1 MKFNWKRTITVLT
14 VAGLLTA
21 GAAAASAVRQTIT
34 AQLRSDITV
43 ELNGSKQALQDSQG
57 NPIYP
62 ISYNG
67 STYLPIRAIG
77 ETMGLTV
84 DWDSATQTVDL
95 VGEVASSSNPGNTD
109 LPTTGSDGET
119 YIGRA
124 KAKAIALADAG
135 LAESGVTFIRVDMD
149 RDDGRWVYEVEF
161 YYGSKEYDYDI
172 DALTGEIRSR
182 DYDVENFTI
191 PTSSGSDIGA
201 EKAKSIALSHA
212 GLTSSQVT
220 FVKVE
225 RDWDDGRLTYEVE
238 FYQDGKEYDYEI
250 AASDGTVLSVDYDA
264 ESYRYQQH
272 GQNSTGGQGNNAPSD
287 LLTAEQAKAIALE
300 KAGLSSGD
308 VTFQKAELDRDDG
321 CWEYELEFRS
331 GRTEYEYTIHATTGA
346 VLDAEVDRD

>member
-34 AQLRSDITV
+34 AQLRPDITV

-149 RDDGRWVYEVEF
+149 RDDGRWVYELE
-161 YYGSKEYDYDI
+161 
-172 DALTGEIRSR
+172 LR
-182 DYDVENFTI
+182 D
-191 PTSSGSDIGA
+191 
-201 EKAKSIALSHA
+201 
-212 GLTSSQVT
+212 
-220 FVKVE
+220 
-225 RDWDDGRLTYEVE
+225 
-238 FYQDGKEYDYEI
+238 
-250 AASDGTVLSVDYDA
+250 
-264 ESYRYQQH
+264 
-272 GQNSTGGQGNNAPSD
+272 
-287 LLTAEQAKAIALE
+287 
-300 KAGLSSGD
+300 
-308 VTFQKAELDRDDG
+308 
-321 CWEYELEFRS
+321 
-331 GRTEYEYTIHATTGA
+331 GRTEYECDINAVTG
-346 VLDAEVDRD
+346 VILDWEVDRDD

>member
-34 AQLRSDITV
+34 AQLRPDITV

-172 DALTGEIRSR
+172 DALTGDIRSR

-331 GRTEYEYTIHATTGA
+331 GRTEYEYTIHARTGA

>member
-34 AQLRSDITV
+34 AQLRPDITV

-172 DALTGEIRSR
+172 DALTGDIRSR

-300 KAGLSSGD
+300 KTGLSSGD
-308 VTFQKAELDRDDG
+308 VTFKKVELDRDYG
-321 CWEYELEFRS
+321 RLEYELEFRS
-331 GRTEYEYTIHATTGA
+331 GRTEYEYTIDATTGA

>member
-34 AQLRSDITV
+34 AQLRPDITV
-43 ELNGSKQALQDSQG
+43 ELNGSKQTLQDSQG

-172 DALTGEIRSR
+172 DALTGDIRSR
-182 DYDVENFTI
+182 DYDVESFTI

-225 RDWDDGRLTYEVE
+225 RDWDDG
-238 FYQDGKEYDYEI
+238 
-250 AASDGTVLSVDYDA
+250 
-264 ESYRYQQH
+264 
-272 GQNSTGGQGNNAPSD
+272 
-287 LLTAEQAKAIALE
+287 
-300 KAGLSSGD
+300 
-308 VTFQKAELDRDDG
+308 

-331 GRTEYEYTIHATTGA
+331 GRTEYEYTIHARTGA

>member
-34 AQLRSDITV
+34 AQLRPDITV

-77 ETMGLTV
+77 ETMGLTG

-172 DALTGEIRSR
+172 DALTGDIRSR
-182 DYDVENFTI
+182 DYDVESFTI

-308 VTFQKAELDRDDG
+308 VTFQKVELDRDDG
-321 CWEYELEFRS
+321 RLEYELEFRS
-331 GRTEYEYTIHATTGA
+331 GRTEYEYTIHARTGA

>member
-34 AQLRSDITV
+34 AQLRPDITV
-43 ELNGSKQALQDSQG
+43 EPNGSKQTLQDSQG

-172 DALTGEIRSR
+172 DALTGDIRSR

-308 VTFQKAELDRDDG
+308 VTFQKVELDRDDG
-321 CWEYELEFRS
+321 RLEYELEFRS
-331 GRTEYEYTIHATTGA
+331 GRTEYEYTIDATTGA

>member
-34 AQLRSDITV
+34 AQLRPDITV
-43 ELNGSKQALQDSQG
+43 ELNGSKQTLQDSQG

-172 DALTGEIRSR
+172 DALTGDIRSR

-308 VTFQKAELDRDDG
+308 VTFQKVELDRDDG
-321 CWEYELEFRS
+321 RLEYELEFRS
-331 GRTEYEYTIHATTGA
+331 GRTEYEYTIDATTGA

>member
-34 AQLRSDITV
+34 AQLRPDITV
-43 ELNGSKQALQDSQG
+43 ELNGSKQTLQDSQG

-172 DALTGEIRSR
+172 DALTGDIRSR

-308 VTFQKAELDRDDG
+308 VTFQKVELDRDDS

-331 GRTEYEYTIHATTGA
+331 GRTEYEYTIDATTGA

>member
-34 AQLRSDITV
+34 AQLRPDITV

-172 DALTGEIRSR
+172 DALTGDIRSR

-308 VTFQKAELDRDDG
+308 VTFQKVELDRDDG
-321 CWEYELEFRS
+321 RLEYELEFRS
-331 GRTEYEYTIHATTGA
+331 GRTEYEYTIHARTGA

>member
-34 AQLRSDITV
+34 AQLRPDITV

-135 LAESGVTFIRVDMD
+135 LAAGDVTFNRVDMD
-149 RDDGRWVYEVEF
+149 RDDGR
-161 YYGSKEYDYDI
+161 
-172 DALTGEIRSR
+172 L
-182 DYDVENFTI
+182 
-191 PTSSGSDIGA
+191 
-201 EKAKSIALSHA
+201 
-212 GLTSSQVT
+212 
-220 FVKVE
+220 
-225 RDWDDGRLTYEVE
+225 
-238 FYQDGKEYDYEI
+238 
-250 AASDGTVLSVDYDA
+250 
-264 ESYRYQQH
+264 
-272 GQNSTGGQGNNAPSD
+272 
-287 LLTAEQAKAIALE
+287 
-300 KAGLSSGD
+300 
-308 VTFQKAELDRDDG
+308 
-321 CWEYELEFRS
+321 EYELEFRS
-331 GRTEYEYTIHATTGA
+331 GRTEYEYTIDATTGA

>member
-34 AQLRSDITV
+34 AQLRPDITV

-172 DALTGEIRSR
+172 DALTGDIRSR

-308 VTFQKAELDRDDG
+308 VTFQKVELDRDDG
-321 CWEYELEFRS
+321 RLEYELEFRS
-331 GRTEYEYTIHATTGA
+331 GRTEYEYTIDATTGA